1 MVWRSPKQTD
11 VEMAII
17 GATLYYVFRLP
28 WLPLR
33 QPEKPNSQQAT
44 LPHFRLPLFTSLT
57 ALKPPFQFARLQDF
71 YGKFFHGF
79 MRGVGKRDGVAAV
92 DGLRVGDFLFAG
104 VEVGVGGIGAAFL
117 ADVVQAAGFYGEP
130 E

>member
-1 MVWRSPKQTD
+1 MQN
-11 VEMAII
+11 
-17 GATLYYVFRLP
+17 F
-28 WLPLR
+28 
-33 QPEKPNSQQAT
+33 
-44 LPHFRLPLFTSLT
+44 H
-57 ALKPPFQFARLQDF
+57 
-71 YGKFFHGF
+71 GKFFHGF
-79 MRGVGKRDGVAAV
+79 MRGVGKWDGVAAV

>member
-1 MVWRSPKQTD
+1 M
-11 VEMAII
+11 
-17 GATLYYVFRLP
+17 VFRLP
-28 WLPLR
+28 
-33 QPEKPNSQQAT
+33 
-44 LPHFRLPLFTSLT
+44 RLIKTCR
-57 ALKPPFQFARLQDF
+57 LKPPFEFAGFNDF
-71 YGKFFHGF
+71 HGKFFHGF

-104 VEVGVGGIGAAFL
+104 VEVGVGGVGAAFL